1 MVIQTG
7 RALKDCRAEVER
19 SIVTMGLCA
28 EEAKR
33 VAGEVI
39 PIDAVPA
46 GVGKIGF
53 TLRVPVGVVA
63 AIFPFNTPLNLACH
77 KVGPALAAGNAVI
90 LKAPLEGALVSVR
103 LVEALL
109 EGGVPPTAVQL
120 IHGGGGGGASLVA
133 HPLVDLINFTGGG
146 PTAQRIVATSGLK
159 RTLFELG
166 GNGATIVHADAN
178 VEKAVDGI
186 VPGAFGLAGQSC
198 VSVQRLYVHR
208 SLYELILP
216 MLVQRVA
223 ALRLGDPMDPATD
236 IGSLISEGAA
246 LRIETWIQ
254 EAVAGGARVLT
265 GGERSGAILQPTVL
279 VDVRPDDRVVCEEV
293 FGPTLAV
300 IPYDSLDEAFA
311 AVNDSPWG
319 LQAGIYTRSLDVAM
333 AAARHIRVG
342 GLNVNGPSRGRTDV
356 QPYGGVKQSGW
367 GREGPRF
374 AIEEMTD
381 LRMITFAPAG

>member
-1 MVIQTG
+1 
-7 RALKDCRAEVER
+7 
-19 SIVTMGLCA
+19 
-28 EEAKR
+28 
-33 VAGEVI
+33 
-39 PIDAVPA
+39 
-46 GVGKIGF
+46 
-53 TLRVPVGVVA
+53 
-63 AIFPFNTPLNLACH
+63 
-77 KVGPALAAGNAVI
+77 
-90 LKAPLEGALVSVR
+90 
-103 LVEALL
+103 
-109 EGGVPPTAVQL
+109 
-120 IHGGGGGGASLVA
+120 
-133 HPLVDLINFTGGG
+133 
-146 PTAQRIVATSGLK
+146 
-159 RTLFELG
+159 
-166 GNGATIVHADAN
+166 
-178 VEKAVDGI
+178 
-186 VPGAFGLAGQSC
+186 

-208 SLYELILP
+208 SLHERILP

-223 ALRLGDPMDPATD
+223 ALRIGDPMDPATD

-246 LRIETWIQ
+246 TRIETWIQ
-254 EAVAGGARVLT
+254 EAVARGARVLT
-265 GGERSGAILQPTVL
+265 GGERRGAILQPTVL

-333 AAARHIRVG
+333 AAARQIRVG